1 MNEEAFEKAFEAFK
15 AEDYRGAVRD
25 FQRVIDSIDE
35 HHDSYNR
42 VASFLGLAQVM
53 TLDRNGLLL
62 CRDAASN
69 EVLDGDVF
77 LNLACAEW
85 HSLNRKRS
93 VDAVVRGCKIDSDHK
108 QINRARLLL
117 DGRKRTVFP
126 FLPRDHKLNKFVGR
140 VLRRDRGEI
149 TVRRLLY

>member
-1 MNEEAFEKAFEAFK
+1 MNEEAFKKGFEAFK
-15 AEDYRGAVRD
+15 AEDYRGAVRE
-25 FQRVIDSIDE
+25 FQKSIDSIDE
-35 HHDSYNR
+35 QHENYNR
-42 VASFLGLAQVM
+42 IASYLGLSQVM

-62 CRDAASN
+62 CRDAASS

-93 VDAVVRGCKIDSDHK
+93 VDAVMRGCKIDCDHK
-108 QINRARLLL
+108 QIKRACSLL
-117 DGRKRTVFP
+117 DSRKRSVFP
-126 FLPRDHKLNKFVGR
+126 FLSREHVLNKLVGR
-140 VLRRDRGEI
+140 ILRRSRGEI